1 MSSQHKRIFLY
12 ILTLAFGLF
21 SPFAN
26 SSVDGVFNG
35 TVTTDLSCFAPIMVP
50 GGFPEPTNIS
60 ISLSTGPSGGV
71 VNSVSMSSPHF
82 IFTSSSAGNYTDSP
96 PNPDGSI
103 NLTGSIN
110 GNMTVTFGDSNVDGN
125 YSGAIFSFEAIFNTD
140 NTLDL
145 VGSTDIMF
153 NGGSP
158 CSDGDV
164 AFSLPATL
172 TGSGGVQVDPEIT
185 PGTTITTPLILK
197 TEIQVIV
204 SDLQFRIND
213 VLRAWQLRRKQFS
226 SPRDRRRDR
235 EREDQDSSLSPT
247 GDASEVVADRREQE
261 DNQPSVVIR
270 PTASGFMMNRLSGM
284 NAGDGTYLYGAWG
297 SYSYTDFENDFASTA
312 FDGRRHGGL
321 VGLDV
326 SPWEGLLLGVA
337 VGYEDSDID
346 TDFNL
351 GNQETDGFTV
361 APYLG
366 ALINDTWSVSA
377 GFGYS
382 SLDTDQ
388 FRILPGTTTRVTS
401 SPDSDRWFAMFNLNG
416 LTTYDNWII
425 GGQIGVLYARN
436 EQDAYVETNTATGV
450 TTAVAAMDTKL
461 AQFNIGA
468 DVAYS
473 YGEFEPFAR
482 VMYENDISQTEIGVI
497 GGPQPA
503 FDDDDVLLG
512 FGMRYFGAN
521 SLTGN
526 LEFSTRLGRED
537 YDEYDISATI
547 RYDW

>member
-1 MSSQHKRIFLY
+1 LV
-12 ILTLAFGLF
+12 
-21 SPFAN
+21 SP
-26 SSVDGVFNG
+26 G
-35 TVTTDLSCFAPIMVP
+35 
-50 GGFPEPTNIS
+50 
-60 ISLSTGPSGGV
+60 LST
-71 VNSVSMSSPHF
+71 
-82 IFTSSSAGNYTDSP
+82 
-96 PNPDGSI
+96 I
-103 NLTGSIN
+103 NLTINAGDFTFTSVTGAATEVGPGQFEIAANGTLNLSAGSSADDTYTGVPYN
-110 GNMTVTFGDSNVDGN
+110 
-125 YSGAIFSFEAIFNTD
+125 
-140 NTLDL
+140 
-145 VGSTDIMF
+145 

-158 CSDGDV
+158 I
-164 AFSLPATL
+164 FATL
-172 TGSGGVQVDPEIT
+172 NPDGTLSLGAGDGIFSGGNCSGVGTFNVASSILSPAGGGGGSEDQVDPKIT
-185 PGTTITTPLILK
+185 PGTTITAPLVLK

-204 SDLQFRIND
+204 SDLQYRITD
-213 VLRAWQLRRKQFS
+213 VVRTWQLRRKGFTS
-226 SPRDRRRDR
+226 HRDRRDR
-235 EREDQDSSLSPT
+235 GSLSPT
-247 GDASEVVADRREQE
+247 GDDGEVVADRRAQE
-261 DNQPSVVIR
+261 DSQTSVSIQR
-270 PTASGFMMNRLSGM
+270 TKSGFMMSSPSGM
-284 NAGDGTYLYGAWG
+284 NAGDGTYLYGAWA

-351 GNQETDGFTV
+351 GNQATDGFTV

-377 GFGYS
+377 AFGYS

-388 FRILPGTTTRVTS
+388 FRTLPGTTTRVTS
-401 SPDSDRWFAMFNLNG
+401 SPDSDRWFGMFNLNG
-416 LTTYDNWII
+416 LTTYENWII

-436 EQDAYVETNTATGV
+436 EQDAYFETNTTTGV
-450 TTAVAAMDTKL
+450 TTAVAEIDTKL

-537 YDEYDISATI
+537 YDEYDISATL
-547 RYDW
+547 RYEW

>member
-1 MSSQHKRIFLY
+1 MENKNKYSIKRIFLY
-12 ILTLAFGLF
+12 LTTLIITGSFSHSALASLDGTF
-21 SPFAN
+21 SGPVKSDVICIAPVFVPIIRFPDSTYSLQATL
-26 SSVDGVFNG
+26 STSPGVSDVTLSYSDPALDLSYSGSGTATEITATNFSINVNG
-35 TVTTDLSCFAPIMVP
+35 TLIVDTGNTSIDGSYSALYTVTAIL
-50 GGFPEPTNIS
+50 
-60 ISLSTGPSGGV
+60 
-71 VNSVSMSSPHF
+71 
-82 IFTSSSAGNYTDSP
+82 
-96 PNPDGSI
+96 NPDGSLSLALGEI
-103 NLTGSIN
+103 IE
-110 GNMTVTFGDSNVDGN
+110 
-125 YSGAIFSFEAIFNTD
+125 SGQ
-140 NTLDL
+140 
-145 VGSTDIMF
+145 
-153 NGGSP
+153 SP
-158 CSDGDV
+158 CGSL
-164 AFSLPATL
+164 FSETDPTTL
-172 TGSGGVQVDPEIT
+172 FTASAGEQVNPEIT
-185 PGTTITTPLILK
+185 DGFPGTKPLILK
-197 TEIQVIV
+197 TEIRVIV
-204 SDLQFRIND
+204 SDLQDRITE
-213 VLRAWQLRRKQFS
+213 VLRAWQQQGNS
-226 SPRDRRRDR
+226 QAPVSI
-235 EREDQDSSLSPT
+235 Q
-247 GDASEVVADRREQE
+247 
-261 DNQPSVVIR
+261 
-270 PTASGFMMNRLSGM
+270 PTASGFMMNSLSGM
-284 NAGDGTYLYGAWG
+284 NAGDSTYFYGAWA
-297 SYSYTDFENDFASTA
+297 SYSYTDFENDFASMA

-351 GNQETDGFTV
+351 GNQETDGFTI

-436 EQDAYVETNTATGV
+436 EQDAYFETNSATGV
-450 TTAVAAMDTKL
+450 TTAVAEMDTKL

-512 FGMRYFGAN
+512 FGLRYFGVN

-537 YDEYDISATI
+537 YDEYDISATL
-547 RYDW
+547 RYEW